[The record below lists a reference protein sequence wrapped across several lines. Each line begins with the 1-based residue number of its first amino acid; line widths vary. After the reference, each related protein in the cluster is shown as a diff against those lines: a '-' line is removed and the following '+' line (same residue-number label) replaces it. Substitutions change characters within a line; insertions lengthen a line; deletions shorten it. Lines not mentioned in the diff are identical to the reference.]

1 MKRRAYRFPLFCAES
16 GGRPEGSDGE
26 EKKMTGR
33 SRALFAAMLC
43 GLMLLSFGSA
53 EQKVRPED
61 YAFVIPEGTMMIDD
75 GQFANFQFESVYIP
89 FSVKYIGARA
99 FADNP
104 RLKAIYIA
112 NPNVTVSETFLE
124 GCFIPRENFL
134 APEGSVI
141 PEKYDDY
148 LKYMKQSDDIESAT
162 EKPLKTTSIAKPAPG
177 PGTPTPAPTST
188 PTPTPKPTSTPTPT
202 PRPTTPRPTPTPT
215 PRPATPRPTSTS
227 TPTPRPTATPAPY
240 TIKPA
245 VTPAATPRPVTPL
258 PTATPGSM
266 TPTCAPLPEIIR
278 EMDVLPLDD
287 W

>member
-1 MKRRAYRFPLFCAES
+1 MKRRAYRLPLFCAES

-148 LKYMKQSDDIESAT
+148 FKYMKQSDDIASAT
-162 EKPLKTTSIAKPAPG
+162 EKPLKTTSIAKPAPT
-177 PGTPTPAPTST
+177 PGTPTAA
-188 PTPTPKPTSTPTPT
+188 PTSTPTPT
-202 PRPTTPRPTPTPT
+202 PRPTTPRPTPK
-215 PRPATPRPTSTS
+215 S
-227 TPTPRPTATPAPY
+227 TPTSRPTATPAPY

-258 PTATPGSM
+258 PTATPESM

>member
-1 MKRRAYRFPLFCAES
+1 
-16 GGRPEGSDGE
+16 
-26 EKKMTGR
+26 MTTKR

-43 GLMLLSFGSA
+43 CLLLLSFGSA
-53 EQKVRPED
+53 EQEVRPED
-61 YAFVIPEGTMMIDD
+61 YAFVIPEGTVMIDD
-75 GQFANFQFESVYIP
+75 GQFANFAFESVYIP

-148 LKYMKQSDDIESAT
+148 FKYMKQSDDIASAA
-162 EKPLKTTSIAKPAPG
+162 EKPEKATANGKPTPTSGPVTPAPK
-177 PGTPTPAPTST
+177 PTPTPKPTAKSTPTPKPTAKSTPTPKPTSKST
-188 PTPTPKPTSTPTPT
+188 PTPKPTSKPTPTPKPTSK
-202 PRPTTPRPTPTPT
+202 
-215 PRPATPRPTSTS
+215 S
-227 TPTPRPTATPAPY
+227 TP
-240 TIKPA
+240 
-245 VTPAATPRPVTPL
+245 TPRPVTPL
-258 PTATPGSM
+258 PTATSGSM
-266 TPTCAPLPEIIR
+266 APTCEPEPEIIK